1 MSRIRT
7 NGKITEVFSSVQ
19 GEGLYFG
26 EEQIFV
32 RFFGCNL
39 KCRFCD
45 TPLDRFTEYEPQEL
59 VEEVKL
65 YRNGHPTVSFT
76 GGEPLLQKYF
86 LKAVLKLT
94 QQEGFKNYL
103 ETNGILHSALED
115 IIDYVDIVS
124 MDLKLPSSTGMK
136 DFWYH
141 HRRFLEIASKK
152 EVFLKMVICNDT
164 NEGDLREGLKLIK
177 EINKF
182 LILILQPNSY
192 EESIAMQEKLELFKE
207 IARDN
212 HITACIIPQLHKKI
226 GVK

>member
-1 MSRIRT
+1 MRT
-7 NGKITEVFSSVQ
+7 SGKITEVFSSVQ

-39 KCRFCD
+39 KCKFCD
-45 TPLDRFTEYEPQEL
+45 TPLDRFTEYEPEELLQEL
-59 VEEVKL
+59 KL
-65 YRNGHPTVSFT
+65 YKNGDCTIAFT

-86 LKAVLKLT
+86 LKAILKLT
-94 QQEGFKNYL
+94 KKEGYKNYL

-115 IIDYVDIVS
+115 VIDYVDIVA
-124 MDLKLPSSTGMK
+124 MDLKLPSSTGLK
-136 DFWYH
+136 DFWHH
-141 HRRFLEIASKK
+141 HRRFLEVASKK
-152 EVFLKMVICNDT
+152 EAFLKMVICYST
-164 NEGDLREGLKLIK
+164 NEEDLREGLRLIH
-177 EINKF
+177 EVNKF

-192 EESIAMQEKLELFKE
+192 EDSQTMREKLELFKD

-226 GVK
+226 GIK